1 MQPESSVLGFPTLGL
16 NLKLNIIILISIWN
30 NFVFKKQNG
39 LHVMEFDQKSEKGD
53 MCYLTRPRAK
63 LPMP

>member
-30 NFVFKKQNG
+30 NFVFKKQNR

-53 MCYLTRPRAK
+53 MSYLTRPRAK